1 MAALVFGCLSRSLCT
16 ELSDASLLVRVGP
29 FPRARLT
36 FSCPVFQEDGVIM
49 GGRGSREGGVV
60 GLCGG
65 SGLERLSS
73 MEETR

>member
-1 MAALVFGCLSRSLCT
+1 MGRGLCT
-16 ELSDASLLVRVGP
+16 ELVDVSLLVAVGP
-29 FPRARLT
+29 FPRRRLT